1 MGIAKKMEGF
11 IEKSS
16 FIRKM
21 FEEGARLK
29 GIYGAD
35 NVYDFS
41 LGNPN
46 VPPPALFTE
55 TLEKLAGENPE
66 MIHGYMPNPG
76 FPAVRAKIAEQV
88 TKEQGIE
95 LAGEDIIMTCGAA
108 GALNVILKGI
118 VNPGDEI
125 LVPAPYFVEYNFY
138 ADNHGGSIRPVET
151 NPDFSLNLENIE
163 KAISAQ
169 TCAVLINSPNNPTGQ
184 VYPADTLRS
193 LGSLLDKKS
202 KETGRTIFLISDEPY
217 RKIIYDGMMV
227 PSLFASYPNSLIAT
241 SYSKDLS
248 LAGERI
254 GYVAVSP
261 QAADRQKLQAVMTMA
276 NRILGFVN
284 APAFMQRVVAELQ
297 GVTVDMKEYARKR
310 DLLCAGLKEA
320 GYKFTVPKGAFY
332 LFPASPIPNDV
343 VFVNMLK
350 DERILAVPGSGF
362 AGPGHFR
369 LSFCIA
375 DETIRNSFPSF
386 SAAMG
391 KARALGFS

>member
-76 FPAVRAKIAEQV
+76 FPAVRAKIAAQV

-138 ADNHGGSIRPVET
+138 ADN
-151 NPDFSLNLENIE
+151 
-163 KAISAQ
+163 
-169 TCAVLINSPNNPTGQ
+169 
-184 VYPADTLRS
+184 
-193 LGSLLDKKS
+193 
-202 KETGRTIFLISDEPY
+202 
-217 RKIIYDGMMV
+217 
-227 PSLFASYPNSLIAT
+227 
-241 SYSKDLS
+241 
-248 LAGERI
+248 
-254 GYVAVSP
+254 
-261 QAADRQKLQAVMTMA
+261 
-276 NRILGFVN
+276 
-284 APAFMQRVVAELQ
+284 
-297 GVTVDMKEYARKR
+297 
-310 DLLCAGLKEA
+310 
-320 GYKFTVPKGAFY
+320 
-332 LFPASPIPNDV
+332 
-343 VFVNMLK
+343 
-350 DERILAVPGSGF
+350 
-362 AGPGHFR
+362 
-369 LSFCIA
+369 
-375 DETIRNSFPSF
+375 
-386 SAAMG
+386 
-391 KARALGFS
+391 